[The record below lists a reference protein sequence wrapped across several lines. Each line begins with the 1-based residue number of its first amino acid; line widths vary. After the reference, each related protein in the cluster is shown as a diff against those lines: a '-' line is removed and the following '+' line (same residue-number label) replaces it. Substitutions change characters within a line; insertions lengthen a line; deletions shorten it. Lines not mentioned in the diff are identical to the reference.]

1 VRAAIALFV
10 LAAGCGSN
18 RPEIPP
24 ELLGGDSGCGTGG
37 YPEGPYGV
45 DQDTTAN
52 NACFR
57 GWRRPNETAHTSSTL
72 EDLSF
77 DSFHD
82 PDGDRY
88 ELMVVNT
95 AALWC
100 SVCQVEH
107 RDLPIRHEEYS
118 PRGLVILSAL
128 FQDERADPADLS
140 DLTVWVETFDVPF
153 PMVLDPAYQL
163 GAYASAETAPLNLVI
178 DARTMRILRKYVG
191 DQSSLLWPFVDEELA
206 RREAER

>member
-1 VRAAIALFV
+1 VRAFALFL

-24 ELLGGDSGCGTGG
+24 ELLGGDSGCGTGA

-45 DQDTTAN
+45 DQDTTASD
-52 NACFR
+52 ACFR

-72 EDLSF
+72 EDVSF
-77 DSFHD
+77 GSFYD

-88 ELMVVNT
+88 ELVVVNT

-107 RDLPIRHEEYS
+107 RDLPVRFEEYS
-118 PRGLVILSAL
+118 SRGLVILSAL

-140 DLTVWVETFDVPF
+140 DLTAWVETFDVPF

-163 GAYASAETAPLNLVI
+163 GAYASAETAPLNLVL

-191 DQSSLLWPFVDEELA
+191 DQSSLLWPFVDGELA

>member
-1 VRAAIALFV
+1 VRAAFAL
-10 LAAGCGSN
+10 LLLLAGCGSN

-24 ELLGGDSGCGTGG
+24 ELLGGDTGCSNGA
-37 YPEGPYGV
+37 YPSSPYGV
-45 DQDTTAN
+45 DQDTTAE

-57 GWRRPNETAHTSSTL
+57 GWRRPDATAHTSSTL
-72 EDLSF
+72 EDLSLG
-77 DSFHD
+77 SFYD
-82 PDGDRY
+82 PDGARY
-88 ELMVVNT
+88 ELIVLNT

-107 RDLPIRHEEYS
+107 RELPRRFQERE
-118 PRGLVILSAL
+118 PRGLVIMSAL
-128 FQDERADPADLS
+128 FQDERADPADVS
-140 DLTVWVETFDVPF
+140 DLKAWVETFDVNF

-191 DQSSLLWPFVDEELA
+191 DQSSLLWAFVDEELA